1 MACTHKSLWQD
12 YLCWVSTIVTTTA
25 EALSLGSAWK
35 RNRPS
40 GIIPPNGSTLFHRP
54 KGDKCR
60 EWEKT
65 PVRNGMRIKPGR
77 RRMVFLLLSWWVR
90 TIPRV
95 LNLVDSGTCPL
106 TLPDNA
112 KSAKRK
118 LLAPNSEKVQ
128 ITPLMVI
135 REPHKR
141 FYAQDIVYNPSKN
154 TDKSNDNSIA
164 KICRIGLTLLR
175 KALTSTHLK

>member
-1 MACTHKSLWQD
+1 MACTLQSLWQD
-12 YLCWVSTIVTTTA
+12 NLCWVSTIVTTTA
-25 EALSLGSAWK
+25 EALSLGSPWK

-95 LNLVDSGTCPL
+95 LNNRLRNLSPDLVL
-106 TLPDNA
+106 TLP
-112 KSAKRK
+112 SWRRGIWY
-118 LLAPNSEKVQ
+118 LPWW
-128 ITPLMVI
+128 
-135 REPHKR
+135 
-141 FYAQDIVYNPSKN
+141 F
-154 TDKSNDNSIA
+154 
-164 KICRIGLTLLR
+164 RIWEVPRVLTFVAGQRSLSLWPPT
-175 KALTSTHLK
+175 LYD

>member
-1 MACTHKSLWQD
+1 MIRNQLKNRVDATLVVYGWVVQPHRKTSHWKWRRRTSWYRGDTGQDLLLRRRDMACTHKSLWQD
-12 YLCWVSTIVTTTA
+12 HLCWVSTIVTTTA
-25 EALSLGSAWK
+25 EALSLGSPWK

-95 LNLVDSGTCPL
+95 LN
-106 TLPDNA
+106 
-112 KSAKRK
+112 
-118 LLAPNSEKVQ
+118 
-128 ITPLMVI
+128 
-135 REPHKR
+135 
-141 FYAQDIVYNPSKN
+141 
-154 TDKSNDNSIA
+154 
-164 KICRIGLTLLR
+164 
-175 KALTSTHLK
+175 